1 MTRLDR
7 LCVLSA
13 LVWAGTVAPLSA
25 AEPYLE
31 FVRALRDRGYHDYAV
46 LYLERLESRG
56 DVPEDV
62 RTVIPFEKAI
72 TLREGVADLKTAKAQ
87 KEQLDRAEGYLADFT
102 REHPDHSLAARAN
115 MERARILRGKVRV
128 EIRNAESA
136 ENAGAAEEHRQRARD
151 YLAEAR
157 KSFQAAHDRY
167 KADWE
172 ADWSRNPGPISADQ
186 KDRKAARTKK
196 LNRYIQAQLDLARCT
211 YYEAQTYP
219 EDSEKYPEL
228 LTDASLEFE
237 EIHSQYR
244 SQIGGLYARMWQG
257 KCFEEQDDIRRA
269 LGIYN
274 ELLDHPGQSDAMQ
287 TLKDKVRHFRL
298 ICLNHEKRQ
307 DYQLVINEATEW
319 LNRHRYWGRSE
330 VGRGIRWQRALAY
343 ETLGNQGDLSES
355 ERERSLKLALND
367 AQEIHRYPGEYKDV
381 SLFMIQ
387 RIKAALGQEGT
398 DPKDFDGAF
407 GLARHRIKKVKDFDE
422 RLASAESEE
431 ERQQIRREKNVHLQE
446 TARIL
451 TLALNLADAQTE
463 LSAVNQARFFL
474 AYVHYLRG
482 RSYDAAVLGE
492 FLARHFREE
501 SPQTARDA
509 AYLAMTAYVE
519 AYNRASGDQRDAEMR
534 GIIRNCELI
543 TSNWGE
549 SEKATDAR
557 MTLGGIYE
565 QLDQPAEAAGW
576 YGDVPESSPQ
586 YAAAQLAAGQAYWR
600 AYQSTALGAEEETV
614 SGETLQRW
622 QESAEDHL
630 RTGIER
636 QQATMP
642 DEGAAGETLS
652 RLIAAKVSLAQILV
666 NRGQY
671 AEAEEWL
678 TQPPRAVLEAIA
690 VEEESQ
696 RPETEGITS
705 REFAGLAYQ
714 LLLRAYVGTQQ
725 IEKALQ
731 AMDRLER
738 VAGGAEGEDVTAVYV
753 QLGREIEKEIERL
766 IALDQPQR
774 LAEVRASFE
783 QFLDALFQRRDQ
795 MRYGSLV
802 WIAET
807 YFNLG
812 KGFRRDNQGQA
823 ETYIAKAA
831 ETYRDL
837 LNRDRSDDSFVPAE
851 REASVQLRLVN
862 CLREQGE
869 YEDAL
874 ELARRVLQEKPT
886 VLQAQFEAASVLQS
900 WAESGQ
906 GDSYKK
912 FLTAIR
918 GLPADT
924 DEQGDIWG
932 WAQLARRLQ
941 LLTSAGTGGDDS
953 TEKHFQARYNVSY
966 CRYQYGL
973 AQSSPSNR
981 EEALRNARQEID
993 AFSRVAGEVGERWK
1007 EKFGELYAQIQRDLH
1022 PGNPSFQP
1030 TPLDWP
1036 EVRPASTG
1044 AARASEGSETGESSG
1059 NGAESS
1065 AGPEQSADSSGGSAW
1080 PTFLGVV
1087 VAALAVTGGCVYFNR
1102 KPKRR
1107 RVSYGGGPPAF
1118 ASPRKKTKSASSRK
1132 SSASSG
1138 KKTGRSR
1145 SEKTRSPSSSSS
1157 GGSTGRAARSKGR
1170 GGRSKSQ
1177 SGARRKPQKRPE
1189 E

>member
-1 MTRLDR
+1 MTRLDS

-13 LVWAGTVAPLSA
+13 LIWAGTVAPLSA

-46 LYLERLESRG
+46 LYLERLDSRE

-72 TLREGVADLKTAKAQ
+72 TLREGAPDLKTAAAQ
-87 KEQLDRAEGYLADFT
+87 KEQLDRAERYLAGFT
-102 REHPDHSLAARAN
+102 RRHPDHPLAARAN

-167 KADWE
+167 KAEWE
-172 ADWSRNPGPISADQ
+172 ADWSRNPGPIPDDQ
-186 KDRKAARTKK
+186 KERKAARRKK

-219 EDSEKYPEL
+219 EDSEQYAKL
-228 LTDASLEFE
+228 LTDASVEFE
-237 EIHSQYR
+237 EVHTRYR

-274 ELLDHPGQSDAMQ
+274 ELLDHPGQSEAMQ

-298 ICLNHEKRQ
+298 VCLNHEKRQ
-307 DYQLVINEATEW
+307 DYQLVVNEATEW

-330 VGRGIRWQRALAY
+330 AGRGIRWQRALAY
-343 ETLGNQGDLSES
+343 EALGQQGDLPEPK
-355 ERERSLKLALND
+355 RERYLKFALKD

-381 SLFMIQ
+381 SLFMVQ
-387 RIKAALGQEGT
+387 RIKAALGQKGT

-407 GLARHRIKKVKDFDE
+407 GLARHRIKEVKDFDE
-422 RLASAESEE
+422 RLASAASEE
-431 ERQQIRREKNVHLQE
+431 ERRQIRREKRLHLQE

-463 LSAVNQARFFL
+463 LSAVNRARFFL
-474 AYVHYLRG
+474 AYVHYLRD
-482 RSYDAAVLGE
+482 RSYEAAVLGE

-519 AYNRASGDQRDAEMR
+519 AYNRASEDRRDAEMQ
-534 GIIRNCELI
+534 GIIRNCKLI
-543 TSNWGE
+543 TSHWGD

-565 QLDQPAEAAGW
+565 QLDQPAKAAKW
-576 YGDVPESSPQ
+576 YGEVPESSPQ

-600 AYQSTALGAEEETV
+600 AYQGTVLASGEKTV

-622 QESAEDHL
+622 QASAEDHL
-630 RTGIER
+630 RTGIDR
-636 QQATMP
+636 QQATLP
-642 DEGAAGETLS
+642 DEGGGESLS

-666 NRGQY
+666 NRGEY
-671 AEAEEWL
+671 AEAEKWL
-678 TQPPRAVLEAIA
+678 TQPPRPVLEAIA

-696 RPETEGITS
+696 RPETKGITS

-731 AMDRLER
+731 AMDQLER
-738 VAGGAEGEDVTAVYV
+738 VAGGAQGENVTAVYV

-783 QFLDALFQRRDQ
+783 QFLDALYQRREQ

-802 WIAET
+802 WTAET

-812 KGFRRDNQGQA
+812 QGFRRNSQVQA
-823 ETYIAKAA
+823 ASYIAKAA
-831 ETYRDL
+831 ETYRSL
-837 LNRDRSDDSFVPAE
+837 LNRDRSDDSFVPEE

-869 YEDAL
+869 YEEAL
-874 ELARRVLQEKPT
+874 ALARRVLQAKPT

-918 GLPADT
+918 GLPAET

-941 LLTSAGTGGDDS
+941 LLSSAGTGGDDS

-1007 EKFGELYAQIQRDLH
+1007 ETFGKLYEKIQRDLH
-1022 PGNPSFQP
+1022 PGNPSFRP
-1030 TPLDWP
+1030 KPLDWP
-1036 EVRPASTG
+1036 KPKPAAKG
-1044 AARASEGSETGESSG
+1044 PALAADEGETSESSG
-1059 NGAESS
+1059 DAAERS
-1065 AGPEQSADSSGGSAW
+1065 AGPGESADSSGGSAW

-1157 GGSTGRAARSKGR
+1157 GGSTGRAAQSKGR
-1170 GGRSKSQ
+1170 GGRSKPQ
-1177 SGARRKPQKRPE
+1177 SGARRKRPKRPE
-1189 E
+1189 K